1 MMTFQLTRSGWGDS
15 TWFWGYPSDMED
27 EGTVELRDSRRFDT
41 NTNSGQI
48 SPQKLWKRASLFF
61 LTGGGIFFLPLS
73 LSLEISLGS

>member
-1 MMTFQLTRSGWGDS
+1 
-15 TWFWGYPSDMED
+15 MED

-61 LTGGGIFFLPLS
+61 LTGGAAFFFLPLS
-73 LSLEISLGS
+73 LSIDFSWLLIINSRSREANYVSTSAF